1 VDYEDRWLESD
12 YLSFATGA
20 RAHSMPPPPPNV
32 HLGSLLRARAPRVPL
47 PTGARQRLRLDL
59 ADRAAV
65 TDDAHEKLAE
75 AVVQF
80 LDVGEHAPS
89 ASAANCS
96 ALCRSG

>member
-1 VDYEDRWLESD
+1 MSVLRV
-12 YLSFATGA
+12 T
-20 RAHSMPPPPPNV
+20 RPPNV
-32 HLGSLLRARAPRVPL
+32 HLGSLLRARAPRLPL
-47 PTGARQRLRLDL
+47 PSTTGARQPLRLDL

-80 LDVGEHAPS
+80 LDVGEQAPS